1 MHEVSI
7 MQSALQTVERV
18 ARERNL
24 PKVRRVCLR
33 VGLLSGVI
41 PDSLEFAFEVLRTG
55 TVAADA
61 QLDIEIVPAVFWCD
75 ACQAERRLAT
85 LDFECD
91 LCQGPL
97 ILKGGGHELE
107 VLMVEAEAD

>member
-18 ARERNL
+18 GRERNL
-24 PKVRRVCLR
+24 SKVRRVGLR

-41 PDSLEFAFEVLRTG
+41 PDALQFAFEVLRAG
-55 TVAADA
+55 TVAAEA
-61 QLDIEIVPAVFWCD
+61 KLDIEIVPAVFWCE
-75 ACQAERRLAT
+75 ACQSERHLTT
-85 LDFECD
+85 LDFACD

-107 VLMVEAEAD
+107 VSMVEAETD

>member
-7 MQSALQTVERV
+7 MQSALQTVGRV

-24 PKVRRVCLR
+24 SKVRRVCLR

-41 PDSLEFAFEVLRTG
+41 PDSLLFAFEVLRPG

-61 QLDIEIVPAVFWCD
+61 QLDIEIVPAVFWCE
-75 ACQAERRLAT
+75 ACQLERRLTA
-85 LDFECD
+85 LDFACD
-91 LCQGPL
+91 LCQGTL

-107 VLMVEAEAD
+107 LSVVEGDAN

>member
-24 PKVRRVCLR
+24 AKVSRVSMR
-33 VGLLSGVI
+33 VGVLSGVV
-41 PDSLEFAFEVLRTG
+41 PDSLQFAFEVLCVN
-55 TVAADA
+55 TVAAGA
-61 QLDIEIVPAVFWCD
+61 ELDIEIVPAVFWCE
-75 ACQAERRLAT
+75 ACQSERRLTT

-91 LCQGPL
+91 LCHGPL

-107 VLMVEAEAD
+107 ISSVEAEMD

>member
-24 PKVRRVCLR
+24 SKVRRVCLR
-33 VGLLSGVI
+33 VGLLAGVV
-41 PDSLEFAFEVLRTG
+41 PDSLQFAFEVLRSG

-61 QLDIEIVPAVFWCD
+61 KLDIEIVPAVFWCET
-75 ACQAERRLAT
+75 CQSERHLTT
-85 LDFECD
+85 LDFACD
-91 LCQGPL
+91 LCHGPL

-107 VLMVEAEAD
+107 ILSVEAEMS

>member
-1 MHEVSI
+1 MHEISI

-24 PKVRRVCLR
+24 AKVQRVGLR
-33 VGLLSGVI
+33 VGLLSGVVA
-41 PDSLEFAFEVLRTG
+41 DSLQFAFEVLRAG
-55 TVAADA
+55 TVAAEA

-75 ACQAERRLAT
+75 ACKSEYELTAFAFT
-85 LDFECD
+85 CD
-91 LCQGPL
+91 RCQGPL

-107 VLMVEAEAD
+107 MSVVEGESD